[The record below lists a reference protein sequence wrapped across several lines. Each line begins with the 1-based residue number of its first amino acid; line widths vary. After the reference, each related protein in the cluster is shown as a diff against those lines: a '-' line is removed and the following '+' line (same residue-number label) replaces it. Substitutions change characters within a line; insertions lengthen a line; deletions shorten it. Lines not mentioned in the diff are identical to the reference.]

1 VYVRGTKVLCEHG
14 EANTDTFTWM
24 MSSGGLSTGPSM
36 EAEMSGGDVSAGD
49 EGENMGRKNIII
61 PGDHGQ
67 PSSSA
72 GRTASKLY
80 HLW

>member
-1 VYVRGTKVLCEHG
+1 
-14 EANTDTFTWM
+14 
-24 MSSGGLSTGPSM
+24 M